1 MLRYFC
7 TCLSGYCKHWGPIP
21 KPQNAKKSWRGFR
34 QEIQVQEFVVQLAL
48 RLWKL
53 PSSGKTRVCCSK
65 GHPMVLFLTSH
76 QWGLLAIFSHI
87 TKGWTKI
94 NGSYKDWLMVWF
106 LPHMMECDG
115 MVWNVYSRMLLLYR
129 AFDKFET
136 GHDVGLFSSLD
147 AALSCVKFLK
157 EDPKLGR
164 DFDRARVS
172 WRVDGSQLTRGCK
185 MPNWQSRPLHKAYT
199 SGWSSGAADQI
210 SLEEWPCFWESKNCR
225 SQKQTQTW
233 GRKQSDAALP
243 SHPSWFWFTP
253 LTSLI
258 YLS

>member
-1 MLRYFC
+1 MLCYFC
-7 TCLSGYCKHWGPIP
+7 TCLSGYCKALGPIP

-147 AALSCVKFLK
+147 AACPVWSSSKRIRSLEETLT
-157 EDPKLGR
+157 ELG
-164 DFDRARVS
+164 FPGESMAVSSPGVARC
-172 WRVDGSQLTRGCK
+172 LTGK
-185 MPNWQSRPLHKAYT
+185 ARPLHKAYT
-199 SGWSSGAADQI
+199 SGWSSGAAADQI

-233 GRKQSDAALP
+233 GGSRVMRR
-243 SHPSWFWFTP
+243 
-253 LTSLI
+253 SLVI
-258 YLS
+258 LLDFGSPH